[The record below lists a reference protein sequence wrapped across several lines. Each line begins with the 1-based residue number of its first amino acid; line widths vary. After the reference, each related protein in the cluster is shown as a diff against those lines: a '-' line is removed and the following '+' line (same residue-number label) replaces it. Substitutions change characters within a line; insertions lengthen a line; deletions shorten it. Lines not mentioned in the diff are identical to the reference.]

1 MHLKTSQGSAYIH
14 NLDLIDKSKENILFV
29 PGAGMDHRVADLF
42 HPNPNIFNK
51 VISVDL
57 PGHGS
62 SLPSDASTIEEYAD
76 FISACLKQ
84 IDLRNIHLCGH
95 SMGGLV
101 CMSLASS
108 NIKLFKSVSIFNCQ
122 YPLFVGSALLDGS
135 SRNLDEAADFLTK
148 YGVYKIP
155 SKEKSKKS
163 FGVMGSS
170 FYKKTNGK
178 VISPYGS
185 KNIDDPE
192 REVALY
198 DLKKLFNQIS
208 GSTLRQLQSNPALAQ
223 SIETFNNTFVR
234 QGQIIGYVGST
245 GLSTGPHLH
254 YEVIVNGKKVN
265 SQRLKLPSGK
275 ILKGKA
281 REKFELARIKI
292 DLKLSELR

>member
-208 GSTLRQLQSNPALAQ
+208 KDILAVDMNACMKFRMNDQDLKKLQDIN
-223 SIETFNNTFVR
+223 V
-234 QGQIIGYVGST
+234 IIGEMDKLVSMKKIEELIAMLGSAKVIKMEGVAHFPFFEDPKVLNQT
-245 GLSTGPHLH
+245 LEEVFST
-254 YEVIVNGKKVN
+254 YI
-265 SQRLKLPSGK
+265 
-275 ILKGKA
+275 
-281 REKFELARIKI
+281 
-292 DLKLSELR
+292 

>member
-14 NLDLIDKSKENILFV
+14 NLDLTDKSKEIILFV

-76 FISACLKQ
+76 FISACLKE
-84 IDLRNIHLCGH
+84 IGLKNIHLCGH

-122 YPLFVGSALLDGS
+122 YPLFVGAALLDGS

-178 VISPYGS
+178 VISPYGY

-208 GSTLRQLQSNPALAQ
+208 KDILAVDMNACMKFRMDDQDLKKLQDIN
-223 SIETFNNTFVR
+223 V
-234 QGQIIGYVGST
+234 IIG
-245 GLSTGPHLH
+245 
-254 YEVIVNGKKVN
+254 EMD
-265 SQRLKLPSGK
+265 KLVSPK
-275 ILKGKA
+275 
-281 REKFELARIKI
+281 KI
-292 DLKLSELR
+292 DEMIAMLGSAKLKKMEGVAHFPFFEDPKVLNQTLEEVFSTYI

>member
-135 SRNLDEAADFLTK
+135 SRNLDGAADFLTK
-148 YGVYKIP
+148 YGIHKIP

-163 FGVMGSS
+163 FGIMGS
-170 FYKKTNGK
+170 
-178 VISPYGS
+178 
-185 KNIDDPE
+185 
-192 REVALY
+192 
-198 DLKKLFNQIS
+198 
-208 GSTLRQLQSNPALAQ
+208 
-223 SIETFNNTFVR
+223 
-234 QGQIIGYVGST
+234 
-245 GLSTGPHLH
+245 LSLIH
-254 YEVIVNGKKVN
+254 I
-265 SQRLKLPSGK
+265 
-275 ILKGKA
+275 
-281 REKFELARIKI
+281 
-292 DLKLSELR
+292 

>member
-135 SRNLDEAADFLTK
+135 SRNLDGAADFLTK
-148 YGVYKIP
+148 YGIHKIP

-163 FGVMGSS
+163 FGIMGSS

-208 GSTLRQLQSNPALAQ
+208 KDILAVDMNACMKFRMNDQDLKKLQDIN
-223 SIETFNNTFVR
+223 V
-234 QGQIIGYVGST
+234 IIG
-245 GLSTGPHLH
+245 
-254 YEVIVNGKKVN
+254 EMD
-265 SQRLKLPSGK
+265 KLVSPK
-275 ILKGKA
+275 
-281 REKFELARIKI
+281 KI
-292 DLKLSELR
+292 DEMITMLGSAKLKKMEGVAHFPFFEDSKVLNKTLEEVFNTYI

>member
-135 SRNLDEAADFLTK
+135 SRNLDGAADFLTK
-148 YGVYKIP
+148 YGIHKIP

-163 FGVMGSS
+163 FGIMGSS

-185 KNIDDPE
+185 KNIDNPE

-208 GSTLRQLQSNPALAQ
+208 KDILAVDMNACMKFRMGDQDLKKLQDIN
-223 SIETFNNTFVR
+223 V
-234 QGQIIGYVGST
+234 IIGEMDKLVSPKKIEEMIAMFGSAKLKKMEGVAHFPFFEDPKVLNQT
-245 GLSTGPHLH
+245 LE
-254 YEVIVNGKKVN
+254 EVFNTYI
-265 SQRLKLPSGK
+265 
-275 ILKGKA
+275 
-281 REKFELARIKI
+281 
-292 DLKLSELR
+292 